1 MINFRQ
7 VRRSLIISG
16 VVGTLL
22 TLTNQYEAIFGA
34 EAINFLK
41 ASITYI
47 TPFCVTLIASVMER
61 KQVMVD
67 VPTEKTI
74 QPEDLKVVQD
84 DVTSVEALS
93 IRVQATASNIN
104 ATSKERLLFV

>member
-22 TLTNQYEAIFGA
+22 TVTNQYEAFFSA

-47 TPFCVTLIASVMER
+47 TPFCVTLLASVMER

-67 VPTEKTI
+67 VPIIKTI
-74 QPEDLKVVQD
+74 QPEDLIVVQD
-84 DVTSVEALS
+84 DIASIEALS
-93 IRVQATASNIN
+93 IHIHTTASNFN
-104 ATSKERLLFV
+104 ATSKERL